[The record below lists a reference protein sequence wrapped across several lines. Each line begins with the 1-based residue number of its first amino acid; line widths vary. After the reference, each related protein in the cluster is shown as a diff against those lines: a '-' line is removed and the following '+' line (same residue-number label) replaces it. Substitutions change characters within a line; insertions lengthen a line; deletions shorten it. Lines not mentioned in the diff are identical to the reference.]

1 MIFMAL
7 NQTLLTIPTEM
18 MGLVEFG
25 AMITI
30 GMTLGP
36 VIQ

>member
-1 MIFMAL
+1 MILMAL
-7 NQTLLTIPTEM
+7 NQTLITIPTEL

-30 GMTLGP
+30 GITLGP
-36 VIQ
+36 IL